1 MIDDLKKTPIKFSE
15 CYALDELVHRE
26 VFHPVT
32 HEAGLSS
39 DCTCKEGRISSIE
52 RSGSWY
58 YLYDENGKKYKTL
71 SVSSVGDIVG
81 YSSTFFV
88 STSSSWI
95 YLWDTEGKKYKT
107 LSASSIGQ
115 IIGITGD
122 TFTSRNGSW
131 IYTWDR
137 DGKKINTR
145 AAR

>member
-1 MIDDLKKTPIKFSE
+1 MMKCLAM
-15 CYALDELVHRE
+15 ALLGIMLVSGAH
-26 VFHPVT
+26 
-32 HEAGLSS
+32 
-39 DCTCKEGRISSIE
+39 RISTID

-58 YLYDENGKKYKTL
+58 YMYDENGKKYKTL
-71 SVSSVGDIVG
+71 SVRSVGDIVG

-95 YLWDTEGKKYKT
+95 YLWDSEGKKYKT

-115 IIGITGD
+115 IIGVTGD

-137 DGKKINTR
+137 NGKKINTR
-145 AAR
+145 PAR